1 MDASSW
7 FMTPFWFKCRFFCNV
22 VGLWRRYKYTADIS
36 AMLESWELR
45 AICRGVDTAKIYI
58 PQKMVAFSLPP
69 SLLLLSQ
76 SFWKAFFLNTI
87 VQLYDAY
94 CNRMKV
100 RRWVAPG
107 VRCNVDQSDPISA
120 AGAGHTRHTQSK
132 PRVLIKKSDTSADT
146 CSRDTLVH
154 HSLNFEHKVSVWL
167 FQLINIGSSLSRR
180 HRDNFYK
187 VWRHSLVS
195 NWRNFA
201 K

>member
-1 MDASSW
+1 MQYASPRKWWPSAYHLRCCCHNH
-7 FMTPFWFKCRFFCNV
+7 FEKHFSKTP
-22 VGLWRRYKYTADIS
+22 
-36 AMLESWELR
+36 
-45 AICRGVDTAKIYI
+45 
-58 PQKMVAFSLPP
+58 
-69 SLLLLSQ
+69 
-76 SFWKAFFLNTI
+76 
-87 VQLYDAY
+87 LYDAY
-94 CNRMKV
+94 SNKMKV

-167 FQLINIGSSLSRR
+167 LQLINIGSSLSRR